1 MRTLK
6 VRFSEKSKQLITD
19 KIENYFELLDRQCLD
34 IFLPDNYNYEI
45 VDESEKADICILGVQ
60 HTNNKL
66 LRDNEVNIFLSLEN
80 LGCGRTHYQFHN
92 MFGDNQNTL
101 VNIHLHNHH
110 SKPFSNVLP
119 VVDSRIKYFRKI
131 YDDFQQSC
139 NIPFEKKKFCLFTSQ
154 NMRNNCKLQIGK
166 LMSQLGTIESM
177 RDHPHLKNITCYN
190 SIELL
195 QVFNQYKFIICCE
208 NSNTNGYIT
217 EKIFNVFC
225 SRSIP
230 IYNGAPDI
238 NDFINSKSF
247 IGFDST
253 TNQIQLLN
261 KIRII
266 SQSSDRYNRIIAEEK
281 INPNFKY
288 RYDDYLKTIIK

>member
-19 KIENYFELLDRQCLD
+19 NIENYFELLDRQCLD

-60 HTNNKL
+60 HTNNEL

-110 SKPFSNVLP
+110 SNPFSNVLP

-177 RDHPHLKNITCYN
+177 RDHPHL
-190 SIELL
+190 
-195 QVFNQYKFIICCE
+195 
-208 NSNTNGYIT
+208 
-217 EKIFNVFC
+217 
-225 SRSIP
+225 
-230 IYNGAPDI
+230 
-238 NDFINSKSF
+238 
-247 IGFDST
+247 
-253 TNQIQLLN
+253 
-261 KIRII
+261 
-266 SQSSDRYNRIIAEEK
+266 
-281 INPNFKY
+281 
-288 RYDDYLKTIIK
+288 